1 MGRTSF
7 PYVEAALKEALR
19 VFPTAPTLVRETSR
33 GVSLGG
39 YSLAK
44 GQIVAVSVYSMHHN
58 SAYWVARPTTLV
70 KACQTRGYCMA
81 LSLRMY
87 LLARSNSPNAVN
99 IEEREHLQHTC
110 CFFQHV
116 CLCHQPGV
124 HSRIRRPTCQ
134 SAFCAGRPR
143 QQRGPRTLD
152 TLWRRGEGLP
162 RRQVLVGGGHDCHH
176 PHVPAVPL
184 CAGARPGPDAPRH
197 G

>member
-70 KACQTRGYCMA
+70 KACQTRGYC
-81 LSLRMY
+81 LRRSLR
-87 LLARSNSPNAVN
+87 
-99 IEEREHLQHTC
+99 
-110 CFFQHV
+110 
-116 CLCHQPGV
+116 
-124 HSRIRRPTCQ
+124 
-134 SAFCAGRPR
+134 
-143 QQRGPRTLD
+143 
-152 TLWRRGEGLP
+152 
-162 RRQVLVGGGHDCHH
+162 
-176 PHVPAVPL
+176 HVPA
-184 CAGARPGPDAPRH
+184 GPQQQPPFRMYR
-197 G
+197 GT